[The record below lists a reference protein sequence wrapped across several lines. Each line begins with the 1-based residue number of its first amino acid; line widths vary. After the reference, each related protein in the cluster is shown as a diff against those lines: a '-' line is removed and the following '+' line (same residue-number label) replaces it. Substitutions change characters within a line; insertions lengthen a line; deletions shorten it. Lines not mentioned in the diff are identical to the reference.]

1 MRVHLKSNYIL
12 TDEHEESSYGQPF
25 LVNTET
31 GEVFGPMDIFEPSD
45 SYGTMLCRAAVKKM
59 IRGKTFTDEE
69 QEFIKKFV
77 ALSPA

>member
-1 MRVHLKSNYIL
+1 M
-12 TDEHEESSYGQPF
+12 SYTSKTYRRIRFSFVFGGQPV

-31 GEVFGPMDIFEPSD
+31 REVFGPMNIFEPSD
-45 SYGTMLCRAAVKKM
+45 SCRSMICRAAVKEM
-59 IRGKTFTDEE
+59 IRGKTFTDQE